1 FTSGPLPVRSSC
13 ASGSCLATCKM
24 VIYYLQMDISITKFK
39 HRCLEIVRRVEKTG
53 KPVTIRRHGKAVAQL
68 KPTSGAIHASQMKP
82 WEQLRALGG
91 NLQAE
96 PEDYVVHDEAFEAM
110 R

>member
-1 FTSGPLPVRSSC
+1 
-13 ASGSCLATCKM
+13 M

-39 HRCLEIVRRVEKTG
+39 HRCLEIVRRVERTG
-53 KPVTIRRHGKAVAQL
+53 KSVTIRRHGKAVAQL
-68 KPTSGAIHASQMKP
+68 KPTAGAVHVSQMKP

-91 NLQAE
+91 NLLAE
-96 PEDYVVHDEAFEAM
+96 PEESVVREEDFEAM

>member
-1 FTSGPLPVRSSC
+1 
-13 ASGSCLATCKM
+13 M

-39 HRCLEIVRRVEKTG
+39 HHCLEIVRRVERTG

-68 KPTSGAIHASQMKP
+68 KPTSGAVHGSQMKP

-91 NLQAE
+91 NLLAE
-96 PEDYVVHDEAFEAM
+96 PEESVVRDEDFEAM